1 MIELTKIFKEN
12 PVLFSETDKQKKRI
26 SAKTVLEAEF
36 SLIWFHFMQQK
47 RHKNQFQVHI
57 FLFFFSLHFLRN
69 QQEREREREREG
81 ERETC
86 LVTVKI
92 ETQKTSGFV

>member
-1 MIELTKIFKEN
+1 MIELIKIFKEN
-12 PVLFSETDKQKKRI
+12 PVLFSETDKQEKRI

-69 QQEREREREREG
+69 QQEREG